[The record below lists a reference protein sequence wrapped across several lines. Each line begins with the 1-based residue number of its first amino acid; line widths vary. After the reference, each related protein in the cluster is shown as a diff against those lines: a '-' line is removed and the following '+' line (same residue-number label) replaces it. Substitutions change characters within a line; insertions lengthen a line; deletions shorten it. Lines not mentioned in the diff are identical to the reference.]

1 MKNCEIFKN
10 KLSEYIDN
18 ALSIEETVS
27 LEKHLIDCS
36 ECSKELHLLN
46 SIIHELNHLP
56 EQELPENFHNELMA
70 KIKALSKEE
79 KKIISFPTKLRKWV
93 APLTSV
99 ACLVLILLLGNF
111 IYSFT
116 NNVNKIEQGSL
127 MGTNSNQ
134 SREMGIS
141 TFSISDENIDI
152 QKASPQEKSARISS
166 DLDSNSILY
175 NGSTNEEDAVMMM
188 FSAPEISYKYTTEE
202 SIQIYK
208 TIKDIL
214 RVYVEDID
222 TFNVIKIGNIKI
234 NDILYSQIDMFGIS
248 EQLKANEIDLIE
260 YEGTDA
266 DSDLILSNNNDDNIF
281 INIKENSILT
291 DELIELDLSLK
302 KHDEDISI
310 SITLNKNESGDWVLK
325 DN

>member
-18 ALSIEETVS
+18 ALSIEEIAS

-46 SIIHELNHLP
+46 SMIHELNHLP

-70 KIKALSKEE
+70 KIKDISGKNN
-79 KKIISFPTKLRKWV
+79 IISFPTKLRKWIT
-93 APLTSV
+93 PLASV
-99 ACLVLILLLGNF
+99 ASLVLILLLGNF
-111 IYSFT
+111 IYPFT

-134 SREMGIS
+134 SRAMGIS

-166 DLDSNSILY
+166 DLDNNSILD
-175 NGSTNEEDAVMMM
+175 NGSTNEEDAVTMM

-214 RVYVEDID
+214 RIYIKDID
-222 TFNVIKIGNIKI
+222 TFNVIKIGNIKT
-234 NDILYSQIDMFGIS
+234 NDILYSQIDILAIS
-248 EQLKANEIDLIE
+248 EQLKVNEIALIE
-260 YEGTDA
+260 YNGIDA
-266 DSDLILSNNNDDNIF
+266 DSDLILSNNKDDNIF

>member
-70 KIKALSKEE
+70 KIKDISAKNN
-79 KKIISFPTKLRKWV
+79 IISFPTKLRKWIT
-93 APLTSV
+93 PLASV
-99 ACLVLILLLGNF
+99 ASLVLILLLGNF
-111 IYSFT
+111 IYPFT
-116 NNVNKIEQGSL
+116 NNVNKIEQSSL

-166 DLDSNSILY
+166 DLDSNSILD
-175 NGSTNEEDAVMMM
+175 NGSTNEEDAIMMM

-214 RVYVEDID
+214 RVYIKDID
-222 TFNVIKIGNIKI
+222 TFNVIKIGNIKT
-234 NDILYSQIDMFGIS
+234 NDILYSQIDILAIS
-248 EQLKANEIDLIE
+248 EQLKVNEIALIE
-260 YEGTDA
+260 YNGIDA
-266 DSDLILSNNNDDNIF
+266 DSDLILSNNKDDNIF

>member
-70 KIKALSKEE
+70 KIKDISGKNN
-79 KKIISFPTKLRKWV
+79 IISFPTKLRKWIT
-93 APLTSV
+93 PLASV
-99 ACLVLILLLGNF
+99 ASLVLILLLGNF
-111 IYSFT
+111 IYPFT

-166 DLDSNSILY
+166 DLDSNSILD
-175 NGSTNEEDAVMMM
+175 NGSTNEEDAIMMM

-214 RVYVEDID
+214 RVYIKDID
-222 TFNVIKIGNIKI
+222 TFNVIKIGNIKT
-234 NDILYSQIDMFGIS
+234 NDILYSQIDILAIS
-248 EQLKANEIDLIE
+248 EQLKVNEIALIE
-260 YEGTDA
+260 YNGIDA

>member
-18 ALSIEETVS
+18 VLSIEETVS

-46 SIIHELNHLP
+46 SIIYELNHLP

-70 KIKALSKEE
+70 KIKDISAKNN
-79 KKIISFPTKLRKWV
+79 IISFPTKLKKWITPI
-93 APLTSV
+93 ASV
-99 ACLVLILLLGNF
+99 ASLVLILLLGNF
-111 IYSFT
+111 IYPFT

-214 RVYVEDID
+214 RVYIKDID
-222 TFNVIKIGNIKI
+222 TFNVVKIGNIKI
-234 NDILYSQIDMFGIS
+234 NDILYSQIDILAIS
-248 EQLKANEIDLIE
+248 EQLKVNEIALIE
-260 YEGTDA
+260 YNGIDA

-310 SITLNKNESGDWVLK
+310 SITLNKNELGDWISK

>member
-18 ALSIEETVS
+18 ALSIEEIAS

-46 SIIHELNHLP
+46 SMIHELNHLP

-70 KIKALSKEE
+70 KIKDISGKNN
-79 KKIISFPTKLRKWV
+79 IISFPTKLRKWIT
-93 APLTSV
+93 PLASV
-99 ACLVLILLLGNF
+99 ASLVLILLLGNF
-111 IYSFT
+111 IYPFT

-166 DLDSNSILY
+166 DLDNNSILD
-175 NGSTNEEDAVMMM
+175 NGSTNEEDAVTMM

-214 RVYVEDID
+214 RIYIKDID

-234 NDILYSQIDMFGIS
+234 NDILYSQIDILAIS
-248 EQLKANEIDLIE
+248 EQLKVNEIALIE
-260 YEGTDA
+260 YNGIDA

>member
-18 ALSIEETVS
+18 ALSIEEIAS

-70 KIKALSKEE
+70 KIKDISGKNN
-79 KKIISFPTKLRKWV
+79 IISFPTKLRKWIT
-93 APLTSV
+93 PLASV
-99 ACLVLILLLGNF
+99 ASLVLILLLGNF
-111 IYSFT
+111 IYPFT
-116 NNVNKIEQGSL
+116 NNVNKIEQSSL

-166 DLDSNSILY
+166 DLDNNSILD
-175 NGSTNEEDAVMMM
+175 NGSTNEEDAVTMM

-214 RVYVEDID
+214 RIYIKDID

-234 NDILYSQIDMFGIS
+234 NDILYSQIDILAIS
-248 EQLKANEIDLIE
+248 EQLKVNEIALIE
-260 YEGTDA
+260 YNGIDA

>member
-18 ALSIEETVS
+18 ALSIKEIAS

-46 SIIHELNHLP
+46 SMIHELNHLP

-70 KIKALSKEE
+70 KIKDISAKNN
-79 KKIISFPTKLRKWV
+79 IISFPTKLRKWIT
-93 APLTSV
+93 PLASV
-99 ACLVLILLLGNF
+99 ASLVLILLLGNF
-111 IYSFT
+111 IYPFT
-116 NNVNKIEQGSL
+116 NNVNKIEQSSL

-166 DLDSNSILY
+166 DLDNNSILD
-175 NGSTNEEDAVMMM
+175 NGSTNEEDAVTMM

-214 RVYVEDID
+214 RVYIKDID
-222 TFNVIKIGNIKI
+222 TFNVIKIGNIKT

-248 EQLKANEIDLIE
+248 EQLKVNEIALIE
-260 YEGTDA
+260 YNGIDA

>member
-46 SIIHELNHLP
+46 SMIHELNHLP

-70 KIKALSKEE
+70 KIKDISAKNN
-79 KKIISFPTKLRKWV
+79 IISFPTKLRKWIT
-93 APLTSV
+93 PLASV
-99 ACLVLILLLGNF
+99 ASLVLILLLGNF
-111 IYSFT
+111 IYPFT
-116 NNVNKIEQGSL
+116 NNVNKIEQSSL

-166 DLDSNSILY
+166 DLDSNSILD
-175 NGSTNEEDAVMMM
+175 NGSTNEEDAVTMM

-214 RVYVEDID
+214 RVYIKDID
-222 TFNVIKIGNIKI
+222 TFNVIKIGNIKT
-234 NDILYSQIDMFGIS
+234 NDILYSQIDILAIS
-248 EQLKANEIDLIE
+248 EQLKVNEIALIE
-260 YEGTDA
+260 YNGIDA

>member
-18 ALSIEETVS
+18 VLSIEETVS

-70 KIKALSKEE
+70 KIKDISAKNN
-79 KKIISFPTKLRKWV
+79 IISFPTKLKKWITPI
-93 APLTSV
+93 ASV
-99 ACLVLILLLGNF
+99 ASLVLILLLGNF
-111 IYSFT
+111 IYPFT

-214 RVYVEDID
+214 RVYIKDID
-222 TFNVIKIGNIKI
+222 TFNVVKIGNIKI
-234 NDILYSQIDMFGIS
+234 NNILYSQIDILAIS
-248 EQLKANEIDLIE
+248 EQLKVNEIALIE
-260 YEGTDA
+260 YNGIDA

-310 SITLNKNESGDWVLK
+310 SITLNKNELGDWISK

>member
-18 ALSIEETVS
+18 VLSIEETVS

-70 KIKALSKEE
+70 KIKDISAKNN
-79 KKIISFPTKLRKWV
+79 IISFPTKLRKWIT
-93 APLTSV
+93 PLASV
-99 ACLVLILLLGNF
+99 ASLVLILLLGNF

-134 SREMGIS
+134 SREVGIS

-152 QKASPQEKSARISS
+152 QKASPQEK
-166 DLDSNSILY
+166 
-175 NGSTNEEDAVMMM
+175 
-188 FSAPEISYKYTTEE
+188 
-202 SIQIYK
+202 
-208 TIKDIL
+208 
-214 RVYVEDID
+214 
-222 TFNVIKIGNIKI
+222 
-234 NDILYSQIDMFGIS
+234 
-248 EQLKANEIDLIE
+248 
-260 YEGTDA
+260 
-266 DSDLILSNNNDDNIF
+266 
-281 INIKENSILT
+281 
-291 DELIELDLSLK
+291 
-302 KHDEDISI
+302 
-310 SITLNKNESGDWVLK
+310 VLE
-325 DN
+325 

>member
-70 KIKALSKEE
+70 KIKDISAKNN
-79 KKIISFPTKLRKWV
+79 IISFPTKLRKWIT
-93 APLTSV
+93 PLASV
-99 ACLVLILLLGNF
+99 ASLVLILLLGNF
-111 IYSFT
+111 IYPFT
-116 NNVNKIEQGSL
+116 NNVNKIEQSSL

-166 DLDSNSILY
+166 DLDNNSILD
-175 NGSTNEEDAVMMM
+175 NGSTNEEDAVTMM
-188 FSAPEISYKYTTEE
+188 FSAPEIPYKYTTEE

-214 RVYVEDID
+214 RIYIKDID

-234 NDILYSQIDMFGIS
+234 NDILYSQIDILAIS
-248 EQLKANEIDLIE
+248 EQLKVNEIALIE
-260 YEGTDA
+260 YNGIDA

-310 SITLNKNESGDWVLK
+310 SITLNKNELGDWIVK